1 MKFLKFS
8 VPLISLLPVLATAAP
23 LSDPVEGT
31 GLEKRRKAQTCK
43 IINVDHYVNCR
54 YEPYLDAGEIFGFP
68 NGDKL
73 TFACYKKGDCFN
85 GVCTW
90 DQITYLG
97 TTCYVNGYFT
107 DSNCSSKKLPKC

>member
-23 LSDPVEGT
+23 LSDPLEGT

-85 GVCTW
+85 GVW
-90 DQITYLG
+90 
-97 TTCYVNGYFT
+97 
-107 DSNCSSKKLPKC
+107 